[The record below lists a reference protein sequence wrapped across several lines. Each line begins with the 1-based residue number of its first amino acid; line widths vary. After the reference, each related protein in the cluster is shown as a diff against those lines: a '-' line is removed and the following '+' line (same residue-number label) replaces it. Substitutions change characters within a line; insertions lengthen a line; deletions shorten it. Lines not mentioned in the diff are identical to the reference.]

1 MHVYPC
7 IQIPSLWGPALFSAY
22 TRCCWQKDFRSAS
35 APTHPPPAFG
45 LSTGQVI
52 WDEAENTWSKMWWV
66 YQKTAIIRVYY
77 LRMWIRFK
85 ALLLFTHIWQESW
98 MIFIVIGITTGR
110 AIFKRTSNTFQT
122 PHWALETVSSPN
134 KYVPHQQ
141 QLSNFI
147 LFYRSIT
154 TKDSLIVC
162 ALMYYYVLVCI
173 EK

>member
-1 MHVYPC
+1 
-7 IQIPSLWGPALFSAY
+7 
-22 TRCCWQKDFRSAS
+22 
-35 APTHPPPAFG
+35 
-45 LSTGQVI
+45 
-52 WDEAENTWSKMWWV
+52 
-66 YQKTAIIRVYY
+66 
-77 LRMWIRFK
+77 
-85 ALLLFTHIWQESW
+85 

-141 QLSNFI
+141 LSNFI